1 MTTVTVNGLGQF
13 NNTIQSHDVGD
24 HLVAAFLDDQ
34 PGSVVNVNGIGNVVD
49 KIDSPGSII
58 RLTGN
63 NNVATTFSADTMVF
77 LNGVGNSALI
87 TRPND
92 TVSVLGACVTGRRPV
107 RDAPNI
113 VTHGY
118 DRSVTAC
125 CV

>member
-13 NNTIQSHDVGD
+13 NNIIQSHDVGD

-107 RDAPNI
+107 HERRVAEADSA
-113 VTHGY
+113 
-118 DRSVTAC
+118 
-125 CV
+125 